1 MGKWFVSIVFFP
13 AWCVLSCSV
22 VAVASNRL
30 QEKPLTEG
38 VFAFSLM
45 ALALAVLAGIGM
57 ALTAFPRQA
66 EPTRNGA

>member
-1 MGKWFVSIVFFP
+1 MGKWFVLVVFFP

-38 VFAFSLM
+38 ILFFGLLCGM
-45 ALALAVLAGIGM
+45 IALVGGIGM
-57 ALTAFPRQA
+57 ALTAFPKQP
-66 EPTRNGA
+66 EPARNGA